1 MPSITY
7 LLLDANYDPVFDPGA
22 SLTDQAAVRQAIL
35 TRLKLFYGEW
45 WEDTTKGLPVFQSM
59 LGKLASKSAQAAIQ
73 AAIQTCILG
82 VPYVTGLS
90 SLSTSFSNGKFT
102 FTATANT
109 SFGTVTVDSSLPG
122 NSASLGS

>member
-1 MPSITY
+1 MADITY
-7 LLLDANYDPVFDPGA
+7 LFLDADNDLVFDPNA
-22 SLTDQAAVRQAIL
+22 ALADQAAVRQAIL

-73 AAIQTCILG
+73 SAIQTCILG
-82 VPYVTGLS
+82 VPYVTSLS
-90 SLSTSFSNGKFT
+90 SLSTSFSSGKFT

-109 SFGTVTVDSSLPG
+109 SFGAVTVDSSLPG